1 MTNHRNRLEVI
12 SEQPDGAKMTIVIES
27 DMLPPISLLEDMLKL
42 FMKGAL
48 EQ

>member
-12 SEQPDGAKMTIVIES
+12 SEQPDGQKMTIVIES
-27 DMLPPISLLEDMLKL
+27 DMLPPIAILGDMLKL
-42 FMKGAL
+42 FMKGDL